1 MKEEKQYVSEY
12 NSVCKSDREQ
22 EEKKK
27 NKQKQEE
34 RKMNK
39 QKDKCITIQS
49 EINTKYEC
57 WNDWISETF
66 LFEVCVLSNGHYL
79 RKLCRLFVFG

>member
-1 MKEEKQYVSEY
+1 MSNLFSHMNFEKIKIIPDPHYVDQTKETNLNKNIIVKEEKQYVSEY

-39 QKDKCITIQS
+39 QKDKCITIQM
-49 EINTKYEC
+49 
-57 WNDWISETF
+57 
-66 LFEVCVLSNGHYL
+66 
-79 RKLCRLFVFG
+79 